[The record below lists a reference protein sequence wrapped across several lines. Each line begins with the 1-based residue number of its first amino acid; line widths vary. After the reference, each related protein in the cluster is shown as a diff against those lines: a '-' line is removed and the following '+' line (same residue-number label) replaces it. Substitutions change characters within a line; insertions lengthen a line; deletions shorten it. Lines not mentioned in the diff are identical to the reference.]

1 MEIIC
6 LDLEGVLVPEI
17 WIAFS
22 EKTGIP
28 ELRITTR
35 EEPDYDKLMKYRM
48 NILREHNLTLK
59 DIQDVIATIRPLE
72 GAREF
77 LDKVREITQVVI
89 LSDTFTEFAKP
100 LMRQLGWPTILC
112 NSLIVDEKGML
123 TGMRLRQQDGKRKAI
138 DGFRSMNFRT
148 FAAGD
153 SYNDLTMIRKADK
166 GCLFRAPANIL
177 KEEPDLKLCTTY
189 DEFFAEIKAFVEEI
203 NPQLELVIYE
213 NGHKAIVRK

>member
-22 EKTGIP
+22 EKTGIS

-35 EEPDYDKLMKYRM
+35 EEPDYDKLMRYRM

-112 NSLIVDEKGML
+112 NSLIVDDKGML

-166 GCLFRAPANIL
+166 GCLFRAPVNIL
-177 KEEPDLKLCTTY
+177 KEEPDLRLCTTY
-189 DEFFAEIKAFVEEI
+189 DEFFAEIKAFVDEG
-203 NPQLELVIYE
+203 Q
-213 NGHKAIVRK
+213 A

>member
-1 MEIIC
+1 MEIVC

-35 EEPDYDKLMKYRM
+35 EEPDYDKLMKFRM
-48 NILREHNLTLK
+48 GILREHGLTLK
-59 DIQDVIATIRPLE
+59 DIQDVIATIRPLD

-100 LMRQLGWPTILC
+100 LMKQLGWPTILC
-112 NSLIVDEKGML
+112 NSLIVDDKNML
-123 TGMRLRQQDGKRKAI
+123 TGIRLRQQDGKRKAI
-138 DGFRSMNFRT
+138 DGFRAMNFRT

-166 GCLFRAPANIL
+166 GCLFRAPTNIL
-177 KEEPDLKLCTTY
+177 KEEPDLRLCTTY
-189 DEFFAEIKAFVEEI
+189 DEFFEEIRSFVES
-203 NPQLELVIYE
+203 
-213 NGHKAIVRK
+213 

>member
-28 ELRITTR
+28 QLRITTR
-35 EEPDYDKLMKYRM
+35 DEPDYDKLMKYRM
-48 NILREHNLTLK
+48 DILKENKLTLK
-59 DIQDVIATIRPLE
+59 DIQDVIATIRPLD
-72 GAREF
+72 GAKEF

-89 LSDTFTEFAKP
+89 LSDTFTEFANP
-100 LMRQLGWPTILC
+100 LMKQLGWPTILC
-112 NSLIVDEKGML
+112 NSLIVDENNML
-123 TGMRLRQQDGKRKAI
+123 TGIRLRQKDGKSKAI
-138 DGFRSMNFRT
+138 DAFRSMNFRT

-153 SYNDLTMIRKADK
+153 SYNDLTMIRNADK

-177 KEEPDLKLCTTY
+177 LEQRDLRLCTTY
-189 DEFFAEIKAFVEEI
+189 DEFYEEI
-203 NPQLELVIYE
+203 RSFVFQ
-213 NGHKAIVRK
+213 A

>member
-1 MEIIC
+1 MEIVC

-17 WIAFS
+17 WIAFA

-48 NILREHNLTLK
+48 GILREHNLTLK
-59 DIQDVIATIRPLE
+59 DIQDVIATIKPLD
-72 GAREF
+72 GAKEF

-89 LSDTFTEFAKP
+89 LSDTFSEFAKP
-100 LMRQLGWPTILC
+100 LMKQLGWPTILC
-112 NSLIVDEKGML
+112 NSLVVDENNMLMGMK
-123 TGMRLRQQDGKRKAI
+123 LRQQDGKRKAI

-153 SYNDLTMIRKADK
+153 SYNDLTMIHKADK
-166 GCLFRAPANIL
+166 GCLFRAPERIL
-177 KEEPDLKLCTTY
+177 QEEPDLKLCTTY
-189 DEFFAEIKAFVEEI
+189 DEFFEQIRLFVEED
-203 NPQLELVIYE
+203 
-213 NGHKAIVRK
+213 

>member
-17 WIAFS
+17 WIAFA

-28 ELRITTR
+28 QLRLTTR
-35 EEPDYDKLMKYRM
+35 DEPDYDKLMKYRM
-48 NILREHNLTLK
+48 DILREHNLTLK
-59 DIQDVIATIRPLE
+59 DIQDVIATIKPLE

-77 LDKVREITQVVI
+77 LDKVRSITQVVI
-89 LSDTFTEFAKP
+89 LSDTFSEFAKP
-100 LMRQLGWPTILC
+100 LMKQLGWPTILC
-112 NSLIVDEKGML
+112 NSLIVDENNML
-123 TGMRLRQQDGKRKAI
+123 TGMKLRQQDGKRKAI

-166 GCLFRAPANIL
+166 GCLFRAPQNIL
-177 KEEPDLKLCTTY
+177 EEEPDLRLCTTY
-189 DEFFAEIKAFVEEI
+189 DEFYEQIRAFVQED
-203 NPQLELVIYE
+203 
-213 NGHKAIVRK
+213 

>member
-1 MEIIC
+1 MEIVC

-48 NILREHNLTLK
+48 NILREHGLTLK
-59 DIQDVIATIRPLE
+59 DIQDVIATIKPLD
-72 GAREF
+72 GAKEF
-77 LDKVREITQVVI
+77 LDKVRSITQVVI
-89 LSDTFTEFAKP
+89 LSDTFSEFAKP
-100 LMRQLGWPTILC
+100 LMKQLGWPTILC
-112 NSLIVDEKGML
+112 NSLIVDEDNMLIGMK
-123 TGMRLRQQDGKRKAI
+123 LRQQDGKRKAI
-138 DGFRSMNFRT
+138 DGFRAMNFRT

-153 SYNDLTMIRKADK
+153 SYNDLTMIHKADK
-166 GCLFRAPANIL
+166 GCLFRAPENIL

-189 DEFFAEIKAFVEEI
+189 DEFFEQIRMFVEE
-203 NPQLELVIYE
+203 V
-213 NGHKAIVRK
+213 

>member
-1 MEIIC
+1 MDIVC

-22 EKTGIP
+22 EKTSLP
-28 ELRITTR
+28 QLRITTR

-48 NILREHNLTLK
+48 GILREHKLTLK

-72 GAREF
+72 GAKEF

-100 LMRQLGWPTILC
+100 LMKQLGWPTILC
-112 NSLIVDEKGML
+112 NSLIVDDEGML

-138 DGFRSMNFRT
+138 DAFRSMNFRT

-153 SYNDLTMIRKADK
+153 SYNDLTMIHKADR
-166 GCLFRAPANIL
+166 GCLFRAPENIL
-177 KEEPDLKLCTTY
+177 KEEPDLRLCTTY
-189 DEFFAEIKAFVEEI
+189 EEFFNEIKAFVDE
-203 NPQLELVIYE
+203 
-213 NGHKAIVRK
+213 GR

>member
-1 MEIIC
+1 MDIVC

-28 ELRITTR
+28 QLRITTR

-48 NILREHNLTLK
+48 NILKEHNLTLK
-59 DIQDVIATIRPLE
+59 DIQDVIATIKPLE

-100 LMRQLGWPTILC
+100 LMKQLGWPTILC
-112 NSLIVDEKGML
+112 NSLVIDDKGML
-123 TGMRLRQQDGKRKAI
+123 AGIRLRQQDGKRKAI
-138 DGFRSMNFRT
+138 DAFRSMNFRT

-166 GCLFRAPANIL
+166 GCLFRAPQNIL

-189 DEFFAEIKAFVEEI
+189 DEFFEEIGSFVED
-203 NPQLELVIYE
+203 
-213 NGHKAIVRK
+213 GR

>member
-1 MEIIC
+1 MDIVC

-28 ELRITTR
+28 QLRITTR

-48 NILREHNLTLK
+48 DILKDHNLTLK
-59 DIQDVIATIRPLE
+59 DIQDVIATIKPLE
-72 GAREF
+72 GARGF

-100 LMRQLGWPTILC
+100 LMKQLGWPTILC
-112 NSLIVDEKGML
+112 NSLVIDDRGML
-123 TGMRLRQQDGKRKAI
+123 AGIRLRQQDGKRKAI
-138 DGFRSMNFRT
+138 DAFRSMNFRT

-166 GCLFRAPANIL
+166 GCLFRAPQNIL

-189 DEFFAEIKAFVEEI
+189 EEFFEEIRLFVED
-203 NPQLELVIYE
+203 
-213 NGHKAIVRK
+213 GR

>member
-1 MEIIC
+1 MDIVC

-28 ELRITTR
+28 QLRITTR

-48 NILREHNLTLK
+48 NILKEHNLTLK
-59 DIQDVIATIRPLE
+59 DIQDVIATIKPLE

-77 LDKVREITQVVI
+77 LDKVRETTQVVI

-100 LMRQLGWPTILC
+100 LMKQLGWPTILC
-112 NSLIVDEKGML
+112 NSLVIDDKGML
-123 TGMRLRQQDGKRKAI
+123 AGIRLRQQDGKRKAI
-138 DGFRSMNFRT
+138 DAFRSMNFRT

-166 GCLFRAPANIL
+166 GCLFRAPQNIL

-189 DEFFAEIKAFVEEI
+189 DEFFEEIRSFVED
-203 NPQLELVIYE
+203 
-213 NGHKAIVRK
+213 GH

>member
-1 MEIIC
+1 MMDIVC

-17 WIAFS
+17 WIAFA
-22 EKTGIP
+22 EKTKIP
-28 ELRITTR
+28 QLRITTR

-48 NILREHNLTLK
+48 GILKEHNLTLK
-59 DIQDVIATIRPLE
+59 DIQDVIATIRPLD
-72 GAREF
+72 GAKEF

-112 NSLIVDEKGML
+112 NSLVVNEHGML
-123 TGMRLRQQDGKRKAI
+123 TGIRLRQQDGKRKAI
-138 DGFRSMNFRT
+138 DAFRAMNFRT

-153 SYNDLTMIRKADK
+153 SYNDLTMIHKADK
-166 GCLFRAPANIL
+166 GCLFRAPERIL

-189 DEFFAEIKAFVEEI
+189 DEFFDQIKAFVDE
-203 NPQLELVIYE
+203 
-213 NGHKAIVRK
+213 GR

>member
-1 MEIIC
+1 MEIVC

-22 EKTGIP
+22 EKTGLP

-35 EEPDYDKLMKYRM
+35 EEPDYDKLMRYRM
-48 NILREHNLTLK
+48 DILRKNNLCLT
-59 DIQDVIATIRPLE
+59 DIQDVISTIRPLD
-72 GAREF
+72 GAKEF

-89 LSDTFTEFAKP
+89 LSDTFREFAKP
-100 LMRQLGWPTILC
+100 LMKQLCWPTILC
-112 NSLIVDEKGML
+112 NSLVVDKDNML
-123 TGMRLRQQDGKRKAI
+123 TGIQLRQSDGKRKAI
-138 DGFRSMNFRT
+138 EGFRAMNFRT

-153 SYNDLTMIRKADK
+153 SYNDLTMIRTADR

-189 DEFFAEIKAFVEEI
+189 DEFYREIESFVD
-203 NPQLELVIYE
+203 N
-213 NGHKAIVRK
+213 K

>member
-1 MEIIC
+1 MEIVC

-35 EEPDYDKLMKYRM
+35 EEPDYDKLMKFRM
-48 NILREHNLTLK
+48 GILREHGLTLK
-59 DIQDVIATIRPLE
+59 DIQDVIATIRPLD

-89 LSDTFTEFAKP
+89 MSDTFTEFAKP
-100 LMRQLGWPTILC
+100 LMKQLGWPTILC
-112 NSLIVDEKGML
+112 NSLIVDDKNML
-123 TGMRLRQQDGKRKAI
+123 TGIRLRQQDGKRKAI
-138 DGFRSMNFRT
+138 DGFRAMNFRT

-177 KEEPDLKLCTTY
+177 KEEPDLRLCTTY
-189 DEFFAEIKAFVEEI
+189 DEFFEEIRSFVES
-203 NPQLELVIYE
+203 
-213 NGHKAIVRK
+213 

>member
-1 MEIIC
+1 MEIVC

-17 WIAFS
+17 WIAFA
-22 EKTGIP
+22 EKTKIP

-48 NILREHNLTLK
+48 GILEDHNLTLK
-59 DIQDVIATIRPLE
+59 DIQDVIATIRPLD

-100 LMRQLGWPTILC
+100 LMKQLGWPTILC
-112 NSLIVDEKGML
+112 NSLVVDHRGML

-138 DGFRSMNFRT
+138 DAFRQMNFRT

-153 SYNDLTMIRKADK
+153 SYNDLTMIHKADK
-166 GCLFRAPANIL
+166 GCLFRAPQNIL
-177 KEEPDLKLCTTY
+177 NEEPELRLCTTY
-189 DEFFAEIKAFVEEI
+189 DEFYEEI
-203 NPQLELVIYE
+203 RSFVFES
-213 NGHKAIVRK
+213 

>member
-1 MEIIC
+1 MDIVC

-22 EKTGIP
+22 EKTGIHQ
-28 ELRITTR
+28 LRITTR

-48 NILREHNLTLK
+48 NILKEHNLTLK
-59 DIQDVIATIRPLE
+59 DIQDVIATIKPLE

-100 LMRQLGWPTILC
+100 LMKQLGWPTILC
-112 NSLIVDEKGML
+112 NSLVIDDKGML
-123 TGMRLRQQDGKRKAI
+123 AGIRLRQQDGKRKAI
-138 DGFRSMNFRT
+138 DAFCSMNFRT

-166 GCLFRAPANIL
+166 GCLFRAPQNIL

-189 DEFFAEIKAFVEEI
+189 DEFFEEIRSFVED
-203 NPQLELVIYE
+203 
-213 NGHKAIVRK
+213 GR